1 MGWGS
6 WYNCRQLFIQ
16 RNQWMTIKPSE
27 SGTTYRNRL
36 TKSIVLAV
44 RKLMQKGQPD
54 KESLD
59 MAAYVVLALE
69 KIEESVDLSATAWEK
84 RDYWLKADRFRMEW
98 DWTEGRRL
106 ALEKAVLRQDWGK
119 IATEL
124 ILVAQQFNKVEVSDK
139 NRLGEPW
146 LGAWKVLKER
156 G

>member
-1 MGWGS
+1 MS
-6 WYNCRQLFIQ
+6 
-16 RNQWMTIKPSE
+16 IKPNE

-59 MAAYVVLALE
+59 MASFVVLALE
-69 KIEESVDLSATAWEK
+69 KIEESVDASATAWEK

-98 DWTEGRRL
+98 GWTEGRRL
-106 ALEKAVLRQDWGK
+106 ALEKAVLAQDWGK

-124 ILVAQQFNKVEVSDK
+124 ILVAQQFDKVEVSDK

>member
-1 MGWGS
+1 
-6 WYNCRQLFIQ
+6 
-16 RNQWMTIKPSE
+16 MTITPNE

-98 DWTEGRRL
+98 GWTEGRRL
-106 ALEKAVLRQDWGK
+106 ALEKAVLAQDWGK
-119 IATEL
+119 IATDL
-124 ILVAQQFNKVEVSDK
+124 IQVAQHFNKVEVSEN

>member
-1 MGWGS
+1 
-6 WYNCRQLFIQ
+6 
-16 RNQWMTIKPSE
+16 MTIKPNE
-27 SGTTYRNRL
+27 SGTTFRNRL
-36 TKSIVLAV
+36 TKSIVLAI

-54 KESLD
+54 SESLD
-59 MAAYVVLALE
+59 MAAFVVLALE
-69 KIEESVDLSATAWEK
+69 KVEESVDSSATAWEK

-98 DWTEGRRL
+98 GWTENRRL
-106 ALEKAVLRQDWGK
+106 ALEKAVLAQDWGK

-124 ILVAQQFNKVEVSDK
+124 ILVAQHFGQIEVSDK

>member
-1 MGWGS
+1 
-6 WYNCRQLFIQ
+6 
-16 RNQWMTIKPSE
+16 MTVKPNE

-36 TKSIVLAV
+36 TKSIVLAI

-69 KIEESVDLSATAWEK
+69 KIEESVDSSATAWEK

-98 DWTEGRRL
+98 SWLEIRRI
-106 ALEKAVLRQDWGK
+106 ALEKAVSAQDWGQ
-119 IATEL
+119 IASEL
-124 ILVAQQFNKVEVSDK
+124 ILVAQNFNKVEVSDK

-146 LGAWKVLKER
+146 VGSWKVLQSR
-156 G
+156 A